1 MCDTLYIRR
10 DGIAWFAKNSDR
22 EPDEP
27 QALVWR
33 GAVSG
38 DTAATLRCSYR
49 ALPQVAQRHGVL
61 LSQPSWLWG
70 GEIGVNDQGVAIG
83 NEAVFSKLV
92 DKKGQALLGM
102 DLLRLGL
109 ERAATAREALDVI
122 TALLAAHGQ
131 GGPAGYRDKAFR
143 YDNSFLIADASEAWV
158 LETAGRLWAAKR
170 VQAWAI
176 SNCYSLGEDFDL
188 CSPGLQA
195 EARNLGL
202 WGGKASF
209 HFGKAFDTRL
219 YAWVGGAHRR
229 RALNS
234 EALACGLQPSW
245 ATLAARLRDH
255 GQHGDDFAR
264 HDNRQVCLHAAS
276 FWRPS
281 QTTASLIAR
290 LVPGQAPQIAA
301 TGSSAPCLS
310 LFEPL
315 ALNAQGIASALTV
328 APESLVV
335 ASPWARW
342 EPVHQRALFDAEFRH
357 ALRTERDTLEAGF
370 WQRLQAGE
378 PMDWNAL
385 ARQAAQ
391 WRQCWQDRAAQGP
404 WQGGHGLLGRWWRQA
419 AAREVAAAGQ
429 RFV

>member
-10 DGIAWFAKNSDR
+10 DGVAWFAKNSDR

-33 GAVSG
+33 APVA
-38 DTAATLRCSYR
+38 DDPAASLRCTYTDVPQ
-49 ALPQVAQRHGVL
+49 LPRRHGVL
-61 LSQPSWLWG
+61 LSQPSWIWG

-122 TALLAAHGQ
+122 TGLLAAHGQ

-143 YDNSFLIADASEAWV
+143 YDNSFLIADAQEAWV

-176 SNCYSLGEDFDL
+176 SNCYSLAEDFDL
-188 CSPGLQA
+188 CSPGLQD
-195 EARNLGL
+195 ETRKLGL
-202 WGGKASF
+202 WNGSAPF

-229 RALNS
+229 RALNA
-234 EALACGLQPSW
+234 EALACGLAPGW
-245 ATLAARLRDH
+245 DTLAARLRDH
-255 GQHGDDFAR
+255 GQHGDDFAH

-290 LVPGQAPQIAA
+290 LVPGQAPHIAA

-315 ALNAQGIASALTV
+315 QLTPQGGASRLTV
-328 APESLVV
+328 APESLVA
-335 ASPWARW
+335 ASPWAQW
-342 EPVHQRALFDAEFRH
+342 EPVHQRALFDAELRQ
-357 ALRTERDTLEAGF
+357 ALRAQRDALEASF
-370 WQRLQAGE
+370 WAELQKGE
-378 PMDWNAL
+378 GADWHAM
-385 ARQAAQ
+385 AAQAQQ
-391 WRQCWQDRAAQGP
+391 WRQFWQARTAQTA
-404 WQGGHGLLGRWWRQA
+404 WQGRGLLGRWWRQA
-419 AAREVAAAGQ
+419 AQRERAAAGQ

>member
-10 DGIAWFAKNSDR
+10 DGVGWLAKNSDR

-33 GAVSG
+33 GAIAS
-38 DTAATLRCSYR
+38 DAAAMVRCTYTEV
-49 ALPQVAQRHGVL
+49 PQVPQRHGVL

-83 NEAVFSKLV
+83 NEAVFSRLV
-92 DKKGQALLGM
+92 DKTGESLLGM

-109 ERAATAREALDVI
+109 ERVATAREALEVI
-122 TALLAAHGQ
+122 TGLLAAHGQ

-176 SNCYSLGEDFDL
+176 SNCYSLGDDFDL
-188 CSPGLQA
+188 CSPGLQE
-195 EARNLGL
+195 EARKLGL
-202 WGGKASF
+202 WDGQFPF
-209 HFGKAFDTRL
+209 HFAKAFDTRL

-229 RALNS
+229 RALNAQ
-234 EALACGLQPSW
+234 ALACGLEPSW

-255 GQHGDDFAR
+255 GQHGDDFAH

-290 LVPGQAPQIAA
+290 LAPGQAPQIAA

-315 ALNAQGIASALTV
+315 ALTAQGGGAGLVV
-328 APESLVV
+328 APSSLVA

-342 EPVHQRALFDAEFRH
+342 EPVHQRALFDAAFRS
-357 ALRTERDTLEAGF
+357 ALRRARDDLEAEF
-370 WQRLQAGE
+370 WQCLESTA
-378 PMDWNAL
+378 PVDWQVL
-385 ARQAAQ
+385 AQQAAQ
-391 WRQCWQDRAAQGP
+391 WRRDWQDRAGQGP
-404 WQGGHGLLGRWWRQA
+404 WQGRGLLGRWWRQA
-419 AAREVAAAGQ
+419 AARELAAAGQ

>member
-1 MCDTLYIRR
+1 MCDTVYIRR
-10 DGIAWFAKNSDR
+10 DGVGWLAKNSDR

-33 GAVSG
+33 AAVAG
-38 DTAATLRCSYR
+38 DAAASVRCTYIDV
-49 ALPQVAQRHGVL
+49 PQVARRHGVL

-92 DKKGQALLGM
+92 DRTGQALLGM

-122 TALLAAHGQ
+122 TGLLQAHGQ

-143 YDNSFLIADASEAWV
+143 YDNSFLIADADEAWV

-170 VQAWAI
+170 VQSWAI

-188 CSPGLQA
+188 CSPGLQDA
-195 EARNLGL
+195 ARQRGL
-202 WGGKASF
+202 WDGQAPF
-209 HFGKAFDTRL
+209 HFAKAFDTRL

-229 RALNS
+229 RALNA
-234 EALACGLQPSW
+234 EALACGLEPSW
-245 ATLAARLRDH
+245 ASLAARLRDH

-290 LVPGQAPQIAA
+290 LAPGQATQIAA

-310 LFEPL
+310 LFEPMEL
-315 ALNAQGIASALTV
+315 TAQGSASALR
-328 APESLVV
+328 AMPQSLVA
-335 ASPWARW
+335 ASAWARW
-342 EPVHQRALFDAEFRH
+342 EPVHQRALFDAAFRSE
-357 ALRTERDTLEAGF
+357 LRSTRDVLEAAF
-370 WQRLQAGE
+370 WQ
-378 PMDWNAL
+378 AL
-385 ARQAAQ
+385 ASAQPVDWTALAQQAAQ
-391 WRQCWQDRAAQGP
+391 WRQLWTERAAQGA
-404 WQGGHGLLGRWWRQA
+404 WRGRGLLGRWWRQA
-419 AAREVAAAGQ
+419 AVREQAAAGQ